1 MRLACIDIGTN
12 TTRLLVAERAGGH
25 LRAIQS
31 WRAFTRTDGGWRQGD
46 ELPAPA
52 IARLATE
59 VAHQMS
65 IARAAGAHRV
75 RVVATAVVRDAP
87 NRQELLDAIAASCG
101 IEVEVLSH
109 EREAR
114 LAFLGAS
121 RTPVPAPPGRLAV
134 LDIGGGSTEL
144 AVGTAR
150 DGAGWWASLPVG
162 SASAIDR
169 WMPSDPPPPDEL
181 RAARDGL
188 EREFARLEPPAA
200 DLALAVGGSAATVG
214 SLVGG
219 ELDRPGLDRV
229 LAAIVGVASTEVA
242 ARHRLDPLRARVLT
256 GGVLL
261 LECAVAVL
269 GCSVRVGAGGLRE
282 GVILEELGPG

>member
-12 TTRLLVAERAGGH
+12 TTRLLVAERADGD
-25 LRAIQS
+25 LRPIQG

-52 IARLATE
+52 ISRLATE
-59 VAHQMS
+59 VAHQLS
-65 IARAAGAHRV
+65 IARAAGAQRV
-75 RVVATAVVRDAP
+75 RVVATAVVRDTP
-87 NRQELLDAIAASCG
+87 NREELLDAIAASCG
-101 IEVEVLSH
+101 VEVEVLSH

-121 RTPVPAPPGRLAV
+121 RTQVPRPEGSVAV

-144 AVGTAR
+144 AVGTSR

-162 SASAIDR
+162 SATVTER
-169 WMPSDPPPPDEL
+169 WMPSDPPPEAEL
-181 RAARDGL
+181 RAAREGL
-188 EREFARLEPPAA
+188 ARAFARLQPPAA

-219 ELDRPGLDRV
+219 ALDGPGLERV
-229 LAAIVGVASTEVA
+229 LAAIIGVTSHDVAS
-242 ARHRLDPLRARVLT
+242 RHGLDPRRARVLT
-256 GGVLL
+256 GGVLM
-261 LECAVAVL
+261 LERAIGLL
-269 GCSVRVGAGGLRE
+269 GCPLRVGAGGLRE
-282 GVILEELGPG
+282 GVILEELERR